1 MHLNKHSWNERTKG
15 QKIRI
20 NEPERNGMYFGKEW
34 LCENRWQGQQ
44 VELKKKKHKG
54 WREDRGGIGHGWGE
68 NMSHKLTSGCGL
80 MGLLNYGCY
89 TAVTDTH
96 TQNTDAYL
104 MAPYSNWL
112 TPTSSKTRQNLENL
126 MWRQCRVRLILSARD
141 ERGTK
146 VSGCHET
153 HLTLSK
159 DLGRVYFFSFFE
171 VDRWKWELQL
181 PVACSYQ
188 ASFASGL
195 LIKIG
200 F

>member
-34 LCENRWQGQQ
+34 LCKNRWQGQQ
-44 VELKKKKHKG
+44 VELKKKNIKDEG
-54 WREDRGGIGHGWGE
+54 RTEVGSVTVEERTWATSWPVDVVWWGF
-68 NMSHKLTSGCGL
+68 STTTVIPLSQ
-80 MGLLNYGCY
+80 
-89 TAVTDTH
+89 TH
-96 TQNTDAYL
+96 THKIQML
-104 MAPYSNWL
+104 IYSNWL
-112 TPTSSKTRQNLENL
+112 IPTSSKTRQNLENL

-146 VSGCHET
+146 VSWCHET

-159 DLGRVYFFSFFE
+159 DLLGRVYFFSFFE

-188 ASFASGL
+188 ASFTSGL

>member
-1 MHLNKHSWNERTKG
+1 MTRSASG
-15 QKIRI
+15 
-20 NEPERNGMYFGKEW
+20 
-34 LCENRWQGQQ
+34 
-44 VELKKKKHKG
+44 VKKKKHKG

-80 MGLLNYGCY
+80 MGLLNYDCY

-96 TQNTDAYL
+96 THKIQML
-104 MAPYSNWL
+104 IYSNWL
-112 TPTSSKTRQNLENL
+112 IPTSSKTRQNLENL

-146 VSGCHET
+146 VSWCHET

-159 DLGRVYFFSFFE
+159 DLLGRVYFFSFFE

-188 ASFASGL
+188 ASFTSGL

>member
-1 MHLNKHSWNERTKG
+1 MKG
-15 QKIRI
+15 GQRWDRSRLRREH
-20 NEPERNGMYFGKEW
+20 EPQADQWMWSDGASQLR
-34 LCENRWQGQQ
+34 
-44 VELKKKKHKG
+44 
-54 WREDRGGIGHGWGE
+54 
-68 NMSHKLTSGCGL
+68 
-80 MGLLNYGCY
+80 LLYRCHRH
-89 TAVTDTH
+89 TH

-112 TPTSSKTRQNLENL
+112 IPTSSKTRQNLENL
-126 MWRQCRVRLILSARD
+126 MWRQCRVRLILSVRD

-146 VSGCHET
+146 VSWCHET

-159 DLGRVYFFSFFE
+159 DLLGRVYFFSFFE